1 MPQARVLV
9 FDQFDSEGMERLKGL
24 GLDVVLVD
32 SPETSSLVDEMRR
45 HDPETL
51 IVGQTAVDASAIE
64 SGPSLRLLV
73 CTGEHAESIDVQAAS
88 ARGIAVAT
96 CPRPNAL
103 ANAELAW
110 SLLMTCDRG
119 LVRQTTDLSS
129 GQWKADSYPNP
140 HGLRDRT
147 LGVIGF
153 SHVGQEIAARARQF
167 GMQVLTWSPRSEA
180 AEEAAAASVEMAS
193 SPEQLAQRSQFVVV
207 HLRSAPQW
215 AEQLGQGFC
224 RALQSDSVLV
234 ITAGFAAL
242 PEQELLDAMEKRGV
256 RIGLALDPIA
266 EAKAMPSGA
275 FLRARGVGAVHRL
288 GAATS
293 QARRAVAHE
302 ASEIVARYHRTG
314 QPPHCV
320 NRAATTPANTLLTIR
335 MRNQPGVLA
344 HVFYIL
350 GQAKVNVEEMENII
364 YEGHRAACARIQ
376 LDSALSEEMLN
387 AIRANHAVISAD
399 CKVLERPAT

>member
-9 FDQFDSEGMERLKGL
+9 FDQFDSEGVERLKSL
-24 GLDVVLVD
+24 GLDVVFVD
-32 SPETSSLVDEMRR
+32 SPETSSLLDEMRR

-51 IVGQTAVDASAIE
+51 IVGQTSVDASAIE

-73 CTGEHAESIDVQAAS
+73 CTGEHADSIDILAAS

-96 CPRPNAL
+96 CPKPNAL

-119 LVRQTTDLSS
+119 FVRQTTDLSA
-129 GQWKADSYPNP
+129 GQWKADSYPNA

-147 LGVIGF
+147 LGLIGF
-153 SHVGQEIAARARQF
+153 GHVGQEIASRAKQF
-167 GMQVLTWSPRSEA
+167 GMSVVAWSPRAVISDDA
-180 AEEAAAASVEMAS
+180 RATSVEMMN
-193 SPEQLAQRSQFVVV
+193 SPRDVAQQSHFVVV
-207 HLRSAPQW
+207 HLRSAAQW
-215 AEQLGQGFC
+215 SEQLGSAFC
-224 RALQSDSVLV
+224 RALQQDSVLV
-234 ITAGFAAL
+234 ITAGFSAL
-242 PEQELLDAMEKRGV
+242 PEKELLDAMEKRGV
-256 RIGLALDPIA
+256 RIGVALDPVA

-275 FLRARGVGAVHRL
+275 FLRAQGVGAVHRL
-288 GAATS
+288 GAATR

-399 CKVLERPAT
+399 CKVL